1 MILKYYILTSFI
13 DELNLYFVLFSVET
27 IDYAKKYRIAV
38 RFVPNEA
45 IVEVDQVIGLL
56 ATNEKMVKKLLDHFS
71 KIATAKYNEKQ
82 QKIERELRAEEERR
96 KEEEEKR
103 RLEKEMIEKERL
115 KSKQELDEIIASSS
129 QLLEAEEDLPSLET
143 SNKNEAKDV
152 SSFMNDEEVKN
163 DDSLISENR
172 EEENEVD
179 VGVKNED
186 SILADIK
193 KEEDYVGH
201 ISENREEENEVDV
214 GVINED
220 SILADIK
227 KEEDDVGNVEV
238 SFEVSNK
245 DNLSNENEAL
255 MQRKIYIDLASQPQN
270 DNCAP
275 FLKLNSP
282 ESTRSDATTSIM
294 QNLSTTE
301 SNLSL
306 TYISSTPNILVPPQ
320 TGFQGNKEMEN
331 KFRVLLAG
339 SQKEYS
345 LLVGYRGYRVAN
357 QETCIGMYCQ
367 SQLLLCDLMK
377 QKYCVVCGM
386 YDVLAYDS

>member
-13 DELNLYFVLFSVET
+13 DELNLYFALFSVET

-56 ATNEKMVKKLLDHFS
+56 ATNEKMVEKLLDHFS
-71 KIATAKYNEKQ
+71 KIAIAKYNEKQ

-129 QLLEAEEDLPSLET
+129 QLLEADEDLPSLET

-163 DDSLISENR
+163 DDS
-172 EEENEVD
+172 
-179 VGVKNED
+179 
-186 SILADIK
+186 
-193 KEEDYVGH
+193 H
-201 ISENREEENEVDV
+201 ISENREEENDVDKFEVDV
-214 GVINED
+214 GVKNED

-245 DNLSNENEAL
+245 DNLSNENEAS

-275 FLKLNSP
+275 LLKLNSP

-306 TYISSTPNILVPPQ
+306 TYTSSTPNILVPPQ
-320 TGFQGNKEMEN
+320 TGIQGNKEMEN

-357 QETCIGMYCQ
+357 QETCKGMYCQ
-367 SQLLLCDLMK
+367 SQLLLCDLLN

-386 YDVLAYDS
+386 YGVLAYDSYCTSC